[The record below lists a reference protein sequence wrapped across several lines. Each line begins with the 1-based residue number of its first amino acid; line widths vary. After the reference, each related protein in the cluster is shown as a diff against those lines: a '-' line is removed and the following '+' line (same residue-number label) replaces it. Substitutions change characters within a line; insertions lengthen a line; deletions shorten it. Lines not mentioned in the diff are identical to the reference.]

1 MNSQPTPS
9 GSQTPKTAGI
19 EPAHDDGLE
28 FEPEPASS
36 PPPTLAGGD
45 KEPPAVWYV
54 ARPGRPQLGPITL
67 VALKKQL
74 VAGTLSPGDLVW
86 KAGMPG
92 WVRAETIP
100 DLSAAP
106 PGVPPPLARSGFDR
120 NADLF
125 RHLNGILAGAA
136 FYRVI
141 GRSCAALGFIIFLG
155 SMLLSYWQ
163 WTWFTGA
170 MLFLV
175 IGLVGEAAGNVLEA
189 LHRIEAELKRPKKA
203 EKDLPHNDSERAE
216 DHAR

>member
-92 WVRAETIP
+92 WVRAERFLI
-100 DLSAAP
+100 S
-106 PGVPPPLARSGFDR
+106 PLRRLACH
-120 NADLF
+120 
-125 RHLNGILAGAA
+125 RHLP
-136 FYRVI
+136 
-141 GRSCAALGFIIFLG
+141 
-155 SMLLSYWQ
+155 
-163 WTWFTGA
+163 
-170 MLFLV
+170 
-175 IGLVGEAAGNVLEA
+175 EAASTGTPTYFG
-189 LHRIEAELKRPKKA
+189 I
-203 EKDLPHNDSERAE
+203 
-216 DHAR
+216 